1 MSEAGSEPFAIFE
14 RGLRIF
20 KNRDALLPTWTP
32 YRILFRDDEIAQISI
47 NLGYSLIGS
56 TPSHMLILGLPGTGK
71 TATVLFVINK
81 LKEKI
86 REENIEDVLIS
97 YTISG
102 RTSYSTLVELA
113 SDIDI
118 YLPTRGYSFKEAWK
132 KFKEEIRDRIFIA
145 VIDEID
151 LLILNGGRDILYY
164 LSRTPKI
171 SIIGISNILNVLD
184 LIKDP
189 RVRSS
194 FSPQIL
200 VFNKYNAE
208 QLRGILEDRVKE
220 AFYSGVVEEGAIALS
235 SALAAQR
242 GGDARF
248 ALDLMLKAGE
258 KAVIE
263 GKDKIDESLIYDV
276 VDDVET
282 LHVKRAIEKL
292 PLAHRYLLSII
303 AANQGLSPS
312 EIYEIYNRNAPSPL
326 TRRRLSSFLSELEL
340 FGIIRMERKGRGR
353 GRGIEY
359 SVFLTEPQ
367 LKRML
372 EDIPLS

>member
-1 MSEAGSEPFAIFE
+1 MPEAGSEPFVIFE

-32 YRILFRDDEIAQISI
+32 HRILFRDDEIAQISI

-118 YLPTRGYSFKEAWK
+118 YLPMRGYSFKEAWK
-132 KFKEEIRDRIFIA
+132 KFKEEIGDKIFIA

-151 LLILNGGRDILYY
+151 LLILNGGRDLLYY

-235 SALAAQR
+235 SALSAQR

-292 PLAHRYLLSII
+292 PLTHRYLLSII

-367 LKRML
+367 LRRML
-372 EDIPLS
+372 EDISLS